1 MTAAEVSYE
10 LLLCMQPDHERE
22 NVLMQQVSILQMA
35 NGEPDVSASAATY
48 AECVQQWGL
57 PAVHTQLLQELR
69 AWAETALALRRQ
81 PRMALERILDVE
93 GSILMDASV
102 AGLAAEH
109 IPFLYTV
116 LGEVFDELG
125 AGFRRALRREAALA
139 EKAHE
144 DAIQAQMGEAGTEDR
159 LDAVYAMEDTAL
171 ERLQE
176 RQERVMLLIEGLRE
190 EDISVLSSNA
200 R

>member
-1 MTAAEVSYE
+1 
-10 LLLCMQPDHERE
+10 
-22 NVLMQQVSILQMA
+22 MQQVAVLQMA

-69 AWAETALALRRQ
+69 VWLETVPALRRQ
-81 PRMALERILDVE
+81 PLMALERILDVE

-116 LGEVFDELG
+116 LGEVFEELG
-125 AGFRRALRREAALA
+125 PGFRRALHREAALA

-144 DAIQAQMGEAGTEDR
+144 DDMHQQMGEAGTEDR
-159 LDAVYAMEDTAL
+159 LDAIYDMENVAL

-176 RQERVMLLIEGLRE
+176 RQERVMLLVEGLRK
-190 EDISVLSSNA
+190 EDITTLSSNFQ
-200 R
+200 

>member
-1 MTAAEVSYE
+1 VQDDREK
-10 LLLCMQPDHERE
+10 ERG
-22 NVLMQQVSILQMA
+22 VMQQISILQMV

-48 AECVQQWGL
+48 AEGVRQWGL
-57 PAVHTQLLQELR
+57 PTVHPQLLQELR
-69 AWAETALALRRQ
+69 AWSETVPDLRRQ
-81 PRMALERILDVE
+81 PRLALERILDVE
-93 GSILMDASV
+93 GTILTDASV

-116 LGEVFDELG
+116 LGEVFEELG
-125 AGFRRALRREAALA
+125 PEFRRALYQEAALA

-144 DAIQAQMGEAGTEDR
+144 DDTHAQMAEIGTEDR
-159 LDAVYAMEDTAL
+159 LEAVYEMENVAL

-176 RQERVMLLIEGLRE
+176 RQERVTLLVEGLGE

-200 R
+200 P

>member
-1 MTAAEVSYE
+1 MKETIV
-10 LLLCMQPDHERE
+10 
-22 NVLMQQVSILQMA
+22 MQQVSILQMA
-35 NGEPDVSASAATY
+35 NGEPDVSATAATY
-48 AECVQQWGL
+48 AACVQQWGL

-69 AWAETALALRRQ
+69 AWMETIPAWHRQ
-81 PRMALERILDVE
+81 PLMALERILDVE

-116 LGEVFDELG
+116 LGEVFEELG
-125 AGFRRALRREAALA
+125 PGFRRALHRAAALA

-144 DAIQAQMGEAGTEDR
+144 DDLRQQMGEAGTEDR
-159 LDAVYAMEDTAL
+159 LDAVYAMENVAL

-176 RQERVMLLIEGLRE
+176 RQERVMLLVEGLRE
-190 EDISVLSSNA
+190 EDISALSSNSQ
-200 R
+200 

>member
-1 MTAAEVSYE
+1 
-10 LLLCMQPDHERE
+10 
-22 NVLMQQVSILQMA
+22 MQQVAILQVA

-48 AECVQQWGL
+48 VACVQQWGL

-69 AWAETALALRRQ
+69 AWTETVPALRRR
-81 PRMALERILDVE
+81 PLRALERILEVE

-116 LGEVFDELG
+116 LGEVFEELG
-125 AGFRRALRREAALA
+125 PGFRRALQREAAVA

-144 DAIQAQMGEAGTEDR
+144 DDMRQQMGEAGTEDR
-159 LDAVYAMEDTAL
+159 LEAVYDLENVAL

-190 EDISVLSSNA
+190 EDIAALSSNA
-200 R
+200 DA

>member
-1 MTAAEVSYE
+1 
-10 LLLCMQPDHERE
+10 
-22 NVLMQQVSILQMA
+22 MQQVSVLQMA
-35 NGEPDVSASAATY
+35 NGEPDVSASTATY
-48 AECVQQWGL
+48 TELVQQWGL
-57 PAVHTQLLQELR
+57 PTVHTQLLQELK
-69 AWAETALALRRQ
+69 AWVETVPALHRQ
-81 PRMALERILDVE
+81 PLVAIERILDVE

-109 IPFLYTV
+109 MPFLYTV

-125 AGFRRALRREAALA
+125 PEFRRALHREAALA

-144 DAIQAQMGEAGTEDR
+144 DDTHAQMAEIGTEDR
-159 LDAVYAMEDTAL
+159 LDAVYEMENVAL

-176 RQERVMLLIEGLRE
+176 RQERVTLLVEGLGE

-200 R
+200 P

>member
-1 MTAAEVSYE
+1 
-10 LLLCMQPDHERE
+10 
-22 NVLMQQVSILQMA
+22 MQQISILQMV

-48 AECVQQWGL
+48 AEGVRQWGL
-57 PAVHTQLLQELR
+57 PTVHTQLLQELR
-69 AWAETALALRRQ
+69 AWIETVPDLRRQ
-81 PRMALERILDVE
+81 PRLALERLLEVE
-93 GSILMDASV
+93 GTILTDASV

-125 AGFRRALRREAALA
+125 PEFRRALHQEAALA

-144 DAIQAQMGEAGTEDR
+144 DDTHAQMAELGTEDR
-159 LDAVYAMEDTAL
+159 LDAVYEMENVAL

-176 RQERVMLLIEGLRE
+176 RQERVMLLVEGLRE
-190 EDISVLSSNA
+190 EDITAFSSNS
-200 R
+200 RRT

>member
-1 MTAAEVSYE
+1 MP
-10 LLLCMQPDHERE
+10 QIP
-22 NVLMQQVSILQMA
+22 ILQMA
-35 NGEPDVSASAATY
+35 DGEPDVSVSATTY
-48 AECVQQWGL
+48 AEGVRQWGL
-57 PAVHTQLLQELR
+57 PTVHTQLLQELR
-69 AWAETALALRRQ
+69 AWIETVPDWRRQ
-81 PRMALERILDVE
+81 PRLALERLLEIEGTILT
-93 GSILMDASV
+93 DASV

-125 AGFRRALRREAALA
+125 PAFRRALQQEAALA

-144 DAIQAQMGEAGTEDR
+144 DDTQAQMAESGTEDR
-159 LDAVYAMEDTAL
+159 LDAVYEMENVAL

-176 RQERVMLLIEGLRE
+176 RQERVTLLVEGLGE

-200 R
+200 P

>member
-1 MTAAEVSYE
+1 
-10 LLLCMQPDHERE
+10 MQPIP
-22 NVLMQQVSILQMA
+22 ILQMA
-35 NGEPDVSASAATY
+35 HGEPDVSASAATY
-48 AECVQQWGL
+48 AEGVRQGGL
-57 PAVHTQLLQELR
+57 PTVHTQLLQELR
-69 AWAETALALRRQ
+69 AWMETGPALRRQ
-81 PRMALERILDVE
+81 PRLALERLFEVE

-102 AGLAAEH
+102 AGLAAQH

-125 AGFRRALRREAALA
+125 PEFRRALHQEAALA

-144 DAIQAQMGEAGTEDR
+144 DDTHAQMAEIGTEDR
-159 LDAVYAMEDTAL
+159 LEAVYEMENVAL

-176 RQERVMLLIEGLRE
+176 RQERVMLLVEGLGE

-200 R
+200 P